1 MSPGHTR
8 RHFLRAVGPA
18 SLAAPLCA
26 ATAQTRP
33 SPSGRPPNII
43 LVLTDDQGY
52 GDLGCHGNPIIRTPH
67 LDALHGQSVRLTNF
81 HVAPTCAPTRAGLM
95 TGRDCNRTGVWHTV
109 MGRSILRED
118 EVTVAQVLSEGG
130 YRTGIFGKWHL
141 GDNYPSRPQDKGFGE
156 VLIHGGGGV
165 GQAPDYWGNDY
176 FDDTYFRNGVPT
188 PCQGYCTDVFFR
200 EAMSFIEANRDHPF
214 FAYIPTNA
222 PHGPYTVDRKYSQPY
237 LDAGVKESTARF
249 YGMITNIDENMGR
262 LMGHVSQLGLADNTI
277 LIFMTD
283 NGTSEPG
290 FNAGMRGRKGSEYEG
305 GHRVPCFIRWPK
317 GNLAPAGTDI
327 DRLAANVDLL
337 PTLAELCGL
346 HPTAGLKLDG
356 KSLVP
361 LLRGQAPDWPERV
374 IITDSQRIEYP
385 EKWRQSAVMTERWRL
400 VNGKEL
406 YDIRAD
412 PGQEH
417 DLAAEHADVV
427 AKLREEY
434 DRWWEELL
442 PTFDDYC
449 EIVVGAD
456 AENPSRLGSHDWHD
470 VFPPWNQTHILEGQV
485 ANGFWAVRVAQ
496 AGEYEITLR
505 RWPEEANT
513 PITGAVPGGT
523 AIAAHAA
530 RLKVADVDTQQPI
543 PEGASGVTLT
553 VQLPAGDTRLQT
565 WLINDAGEDRGA
577 YYVYVKRN

>member
-1 MSPGHTR
+1 MR
-8 RHFLRAVGPA
+8 
-18 SLAAPLCA
+18 
-26 ATAQTRP
+26 
-33 SPSGRPPNII
+33 PNII
-43 LVLTDDQGY
+43 LVITDDQGY
-52 GDLGCHGNPIIRTPH
+52 GDLACHGNPIIRTPN

-95 TGRDCNRTGVWHTV
+95 TGRNCDRTGVWHTV

-118 EVTVAQVLSEGG
+118 EVTVAQVLQEGG

-141 GDNYPSRPQDKGFGE
+141 GDNYPSRPQDKGFAE
-156 VLIHGGGGV
+156 TVIHGGGGV
-165 GQAPDYWGNDY
+165 GQGLDYWGNDY
-176 FDDTYFRNGVPT
+176 FDDTYRHNGVPT
-188 PCQGYCTDVFFR
+188 PYQGYCTDVFFR
-200 EAMSFIEANRDHPF
+200 EAMGFIEANRDRPF
-214 FAYIPTNA
+214 FVYIPTNA
-222 PHGPYTVDRKYSQPY
+222 PHGPYNVDPKYSQPY
-237 LDAGVKESTARF
+237 RDAGVPESTACF

-262 LMGHVSQLGLADNTI
+262 LVAHLERLGLADNTI

-317 GNLAPAGTDI
+317 GHLAPEGTDI

-346 HPTAGLKLDG
+346 QPPAGVKLDG

-361 LLRGQAPDWPERV
+361 LLRGQAPDWPDRV
-374 IITDSQRIEYP
+374 LITDSQRIEYP

-400 VNGKEL
+400 INGKEL

-412 PGQEH
+412 PGQPH
-417 DLAAEHADVV
+417 NVAAEHADVV
-427 AKLREEY
+427 AELRGEY
-434 DRWWEELL
+434 ERWWEELL

-456 AENPSRLGSHDWHD
+456 AENPSRLGSHDWHE
-470 VFPPWNQTHILEGQV
+470 VFPPWNQTHILEGQI

-496 AGEYEITLR
+496 AGEYEVTLR
-505 RWPEEANT
+505 RWPEEANA
-513 PITGAVPGGT
+513 PITAALPRGV
-523 AIAAHAA
+523 AIAAHTA
-530 RLKVADVDTQQPI
+530 RLQIADVDVQQPV
-543 PEGASGVTLT
+543 PEGASGVTFT
-553 VQLPAGDTRLQT
+553 VRLPAGDTRLQT

-577 YYVYVKRN
+577 YYVYVRRVKR

>member
-1 MSPGHTR
+1 MDHTR
-8 RHFLRAVGPA
+8 RQFLQAVGTA
-18 SLAAPLCA
+18 SLAGRLCTA
-26 ATAQTRP
+26 AARG
-33 SPSGRPPNII
+33 SDSSSPPNIV
-43 LVLTDDQGY
+43 LVITDDQGY
-52 GDLGCHGNPIIRTPH
+52 GDLGCHGNPVIQTPN
-67 LDALHGQSVRLTNF
+67 LDALHAESVRLTNF

-95 TGRDCNRTGVWHTV
+95 TGRNCNRTGVWHTV
-109 MGRSILRED
+109 MGRSILRDD
-118 EVTVAQVLSEGG
+118 EVTVAQVLREGG

-156 VLIHGGGGV
+156 VLVHGGGGV

-188 PCQGYCTDVFFR
+188 SCEGYCTDVFFR
-200 EAMSFIEANRDHPF
+200 EAMGFIEANRERPF

-222 PHGPYTVDRKYSQPY
+222 PHGPYNVDPKYSRPY
-237 LDAGVKESTARF
+237 VDAGVPEATARF

-262 LMGHVSQLGLADNTI
+262 LMAKLDDLGIADNTI

-290 FNAGMRGRKGSEYEG
+290 YNAGMRGRKGSEYEG

-317 GNLAPAGTDI
+317 GNLARAGTDI
-327 DRLAANVDLL
+327 DRLTANVDLL

-346 HPTAGLKLDG
+346 QPPMGVKLDG
-356 KSLVP
+356 KSLAP
-361 LLRGQAPDWPERV
+361 LLRGEAPDWPDRV